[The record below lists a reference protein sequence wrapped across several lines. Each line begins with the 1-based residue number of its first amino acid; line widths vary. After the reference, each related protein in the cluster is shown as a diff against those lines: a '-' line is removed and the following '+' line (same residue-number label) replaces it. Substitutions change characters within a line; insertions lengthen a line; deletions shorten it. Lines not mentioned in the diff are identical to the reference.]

1 MELSKQSKLSPFI
14 PLSVVQAI
22 EDMENEKPIRF
33 TAQHLRI
40 ATNNFSIGLGSGG
53 YGTVYKG
60 ISRSNVPIAVK
71 VLKGASDK
79 IIEEQFIAEVSTM
92 GRTHH
97 YNLVRLYGFCFESS
111 SNLLDVMSDVAAAIS
126 IVVIIFLVILGA
138 SIVCY
143 LCEKDNQMELSK
155 QSKLSPFIPLS
166 VVQAIEDMENE
177 KPIRFTAQHLR
188 IATNNFS
195 IGLGSGGYGTVYK
208 GISRSNVPIAVK
220 VLKGASD
227 KIIEEQFIAEVS
239 TMGRTHHYNLVRLY
253 GFCFESS
260 LIALVYEYMVNG
272 SLDNH
277 LFKSNK
283 GAIIGFEKL
292 HAIAIGTANG
302 ISYLHEQC
310 PQRIVHYDIK
320 PGNILLDSS
329 FSAKVSDFGLAKLC
343 SRDSSHITMTRERG
357 TPGYAAPE
365 LWMPFPVTHKC
376 DVYSFGML
384 LFEII
389 GQRSSG
395 GREDLST
402 QCEPRKKCP

>member
-1 MELSKQSKLSPFI
+1 MLAARIIFYICERILEYQKRRFLFI
-14 PLSVVQAI
+14 PHNVVQVI
-22 EDMENEKPIRF
+22 EDMEKQKPIQF
-33 TAQHLRI
+33 TAQQLRI
-40 ATNNFSIGLGSGG
+40 ATDNFSVVLGSGG
-53 YGTVYKG
+53 FGIVYKG
-60 ISRSNVPIAVK
+60 ISR
-71 VLKGASDK
+71 
-79 IIEEQFIAEVSTM
+79 
-92 GRTHH
+92 
-97 YNLVRLYGFCFESS
+97 
-111 SNLLDVMSDVAAAIS
+111 
-126 IVVIIFLVILGA
+126 
-138 SIVCY
+138 
-143 LCEKDNQMELSK
+143 
-155 QSKLSPFIPLS
+155 
-166 VVQAIEDMENE
+166 
-177 KPIRFTAQHLR
+177 
-188 IATNNFS
+188 NN
-195 IGLGSGGYGTVYK
+195 I
-208 GISRSNVPIAVK
+208 PIAVK

-283 GAIIGFEKL
+283 GAIGFEKL
-292 HAIAIGTANG
+292 HEIAVGTANG

-329 FSAKVSDFGLAKLC
+329 FSAKVADFGLAKLC
-343 SRDSSHITMTRERG
+343 NRDSSHITMTGRRG

-389 GQRSSG
+389 GRRRNVDVTVGNSQEWFPIWAWNKYEKKQLKEFMIVCGIEEKYEEVTTRMLVVAFCCVQYRPENRPMMSTVVKMLEGALEVPEPLNPFTHMFSAVSEPDENLARIAWNGGGSEWSSS
-395 GREDLST
+395 EVHTTST
-402 QCEPRKKCP
+402 VVNGTPLMTKYEITVATD